1 MIDIAV
7 LMGGPDAE
15 RDVSIASGTAIADA
29 LETLGEYRVARHIID
44 RPRIEDLTALAADVV
59 FPALHGPFGEGGVLQ
74 EMLEGSGV
82 CFVGSNA
89 KASALAM
96 DKIATKQRASS
107 LGMRTPAWSSVGA
120 DQSCGIEP
128 PLMLKPVAD
137 GSSVD
142 MRICRTA
149 AEVSTGILDLSHRS
163 SMMAES
169 LVSGREVTV
178 SVLEDEAL
186 PVLEIVPATGFYDYS
201 AKYDRDDTRYV
212 TDPDI
217 DCRDLCQDQAMQLC
231 RSIGVRDLARVDYIV
246 DDGGPWLLEVNT
258 MPGFTTHSLF
268 PMAAKA
274 HGLDMPS
281 LCSRLVLAAARR
293 HTPTHH

>member
-1 MIDIAV
+1 MIDVAV

-29 LETLGEYRVARHIID
+29 LETLGEFRAARHIIG
-44 RPRIEDLTALAADVV
+44 RPRIEDLTEFAADVV

-74 EMLEGSGV
+74 ELLQDAGI

-89 KASALAM
+89 KTSALAM
-96 DKIATKQRASS
+96 DKIATKQLASS

-120 DQSCGIEP
+120 GQSCDIEP

-142 MRICRTA
+142 MRLCRTTE
-149 AEVSTGILDLSHRS
+149 EVSKGIRDLSHRS
-163 SMMAES
+163 SLMAES

-201 AKYDRDDTRYV
+201 AKYDRNDTRYV
-212 TDPDI
+212 IDPDI
-217 DCRDLCQDQAMQLC
+217 DCRDLCQEQALQLC
-231 RSIGVRDLARVDYIV
+231 RSMGVRDLARVDYII
-246 DDGGPWLLEVNT
+246 DDSGPWLLEVNT

-274 HGLDMPS
+274 HGLDLPS
-281 LCSRLVLAAARR
+281 LLSRLVLAAARR